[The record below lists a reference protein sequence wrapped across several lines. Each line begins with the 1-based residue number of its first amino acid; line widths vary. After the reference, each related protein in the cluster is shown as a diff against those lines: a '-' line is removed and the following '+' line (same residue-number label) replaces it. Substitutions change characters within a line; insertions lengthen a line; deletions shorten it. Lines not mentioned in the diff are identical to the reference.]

1 MMPNKPPLF
10 TLRRWP
16 WLLGTLVILLMGG
29 VWSGLLGPH
38 AASTGQAV
46 VSAAEDR
53 MAPAFALPSTT
64 GDAVNSSDYVGQYPM
79 LLAFYMGDF

>member
-1 MMPNKPPLF
+1 MMPNKSPLF
-10 TLRRWP
+10 ISRRRP
-16 WLLGTLVILLMGG
+16 WLLGTFIILMMGG
-29 VWSGLLGPH
+29 VWSGLLGQH
-38 AASTGQAV
+38 AATTRQAV

-64 GDAVNSSDYVGQYPM
+64 GDAVNSSDYVGQQPV

>member
-1 MMPNKPPLF
+1 MMPNQSPLC
-10 TLRRWP
+10 TSRRRP
-16 WLLGTLVILLMGG
+16 WLLGTLIILMMGG
-29 VWSGLLGPH
+29 IWSGLLGLH
-38 AASTGQAV
+38 AATTGPAV